1 MGQYHNSNAV
11 LDGLVLYIDPKDPV
25 CFTPG
30 ETTIKNLVGTTPD
43 GYVSGGTT
51 HTEQGTFFFD
61 GTDDTLNFAPDEI
74 FEVGSEPI
82 TIESWFKL
90 YDVGAPN
97 NIAAVVV
104 MGNPLC
110 DGCTGGFGIFIFGDS
125 SLNGRFD
132 ETGLPSM
139 DSLSYNQGSLIDD
152 TFHQVVLLR
161 NSSEVKLYFDGQLVN
176 STTDN
181 RWNISYNQNITLS
194 GWSAYR
200 APMENGPLRI
210 YNRDLSD
217 LEVLKNYNST
227 KSRYN
232 A

>member
-43 GYVSGGTT
+43 GYVSAGTVYNQ
-51 HTEQGTFFFD
+51 EGTFFFD
-61 GTDDTLNFAPDEI
+61 GTDDTLNFSPNEV
-74 FEVGSEPI
+74 FEVGVEPI
-82 TIESWFKL
+82 TIEAWFKL
-90 YDVGAPN
+90 LGVGTN
-97 NIAAVVV
+97 NIAAICV

-110 DGCTGGFGIFIFGDS
+110 DGCTGGFGLFVFGDS

-132 ETGLPSM
+132 ETGLQSM
-139 DSLSYNQGSLIDD
+139 DSLSHNQGSLIDD

-161 NSSEVKLYFDGQLVN
+161 NGAEVKLYFDGQLVN
-176 STTDN
+176 SITDH
-181 RWNISYNQNITLS
+181 RWNISYNNNLTLS

-200 APMENGPLRI
+200 GPMENGPLRI
-210 YNRDLSD
+210 YNRELSD
-217 LEVLKNYNST
+217 IEVLKNYNST